1 MDLEKYDVVIVGGGP
16 IGCITGE
23 NIKNHNV
30 LIIEEH
36 QSIGVPLQ
44 CAGLV
49 SKKGV
54 KELGNPK
61 GCVNKIRGAYI
72 HSKNTTLTIGNEE
85 VRAYVFERKIMD
97 KDIAIRASK
106 HADFLLK
113 TYGRIKIEKNK
124 YKLILNHNGERFE
137 VSPKVIIG
145 ADGAKSTIGK
155 SIGLVNNKN
164 REILSSC
171 QFEMVD
177 VDIDDD
183 FVHVFVDKDYSRDFF
198 IWIIP
203 MEKDRAR
210 VGLCDKGNCYKKL
223 VDFINNHP
231 IAKEMLKNA
240 TVTEFSVGALP
251 IGYSKTV
258 KDNVLLVGDAA
269 GQVKPLTG
277 GGLYYGAKCAKVCGS
292 VVDEYLS
299 NDYNLN
305 YLKNYEKFW
314 KKEIGREIDIGLKI
328 RKIFLKMSNSH
339 IDKLLNFI
347 KSQGLV
353 DYINEHG
360 DMDKPSDVVRHIFE
374 RYFKGFLNLKL

>member
-16 IGCITGE
+16 VGCITGE
-23 NIKNHNV
+23 SIKNHNV
-30 LIIEEH
+30 LIVEEH

-49 SKKGV
+49 SKRGS
-54 KELGNPK
+54 KELGDPK

-72 HSKNTTLTIGNEE
+72 HAKGTTLNIGNEE
-85 VRAYVFERKIMD
+85 IRAYVYERKVMD

-124 YKLILNHNGERFE
+124 YKLILNHMGEEFE
-137 VSPKVIIG
+137 IFPKIIIG
-145 ADGAKSTIGK
+145 SDGTKSTIGK
-155 SIGLVNNKN
+155 SIGLINNKN

-183 FVHVFVDKDYSRDFF
+183 FVHVFIDKDYSREFF

-203 MEKDRAR
+203 MGKDRVR

-240 TVTEFSVGALP
+240 TTTEFSVGALP

-277 GGLYYGAKCAKVCGS
+277 GGLYYGARCAKICGEI
-292 VVDEYLS
+292 VDKYLS
-299 NDYNLN
+299 NDYDLD
-305 YLKNYEKFW
+305 YLKNYEKLW
-314 KKEIGREIDIGLKI
+314 KREIGREIDIGLKI
-328 RKIFLKMSNSH
+328 RKIFLKMNNNQ
-339 IDKLLNFI
+339 IEKILNFI
-347 KSQGLV
+347 KNSGLIE
-353 DYINEHG
+353 YINEHG
-360 DMDKPSDVVRHIFE
+360 DMDKPSYVVKHVFE
-374 RYFKGFLNLKL
+374 NYFKGFLKFR